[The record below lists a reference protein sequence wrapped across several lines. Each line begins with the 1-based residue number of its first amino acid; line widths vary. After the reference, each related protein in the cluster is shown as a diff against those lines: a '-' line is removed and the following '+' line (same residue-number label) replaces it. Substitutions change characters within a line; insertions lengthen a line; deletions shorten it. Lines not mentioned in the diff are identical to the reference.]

1 MFEASSERG
10 SAKRCPEYGLCLLQP
25 AYHGRRHSAP
35 GQAGL
40 PVTGSAAGENVSAC
54 TMWRQGRVIFFFELD
69 DKPLIKA

>member
-40 PVTGSAAGENVSAC
+40 PVTGSAAGENFLHGIAH
-54 TMWRQGRVIFFFELD
+54 
-69 DKPLIKA
+69 PIKKEK